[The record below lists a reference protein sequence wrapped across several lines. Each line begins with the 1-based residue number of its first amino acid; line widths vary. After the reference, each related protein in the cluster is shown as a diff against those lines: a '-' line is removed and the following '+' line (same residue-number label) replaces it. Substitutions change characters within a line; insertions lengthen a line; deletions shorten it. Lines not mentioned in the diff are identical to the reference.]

1 MPVLMSLMGL
11 PGVGKSTIAKQVA
24 DGTGALWLW
33 IDQIEVAMKASHM
46 VTDDLADGGY
56 AAAQAVAKGALRQG
70 FDVIADC
77 VNPIALTRAAWRAVA
92 DDTGARLVTVEL
104 TCSDQDVHRR
114 RIETRQVDLPGWVGP
129 DWQAVQD
136 RAYEP
141 MPDAD
146 VTLDTGLT
154 LVEAAVERLSRAL
167 EAAKQET

>member
-1 MPVLMSLMGL
+1 MPVLMSFTGL
-11 PGVGKSTIAKQVA
+11 PGVGKSTIAKEVA
-24 DGTGALWLW
+24 ENTGALWLW

-70 FDVIADC
+70 VDVIADC
-77 VNPIALTRAAWRAVA
+77 VNPITLTRAAWRAVA
-92 DDTGARLVTVEL
+92 DDTGARLITVEL
-104 TCSDQDVHRR
+104 TCSDQDAHRR

-136 RAYEP
+136 RTYEP

-146 VTLDTGLT
+146 VILDTGQT
-154 LVEAAVERLSRAL
+154 SVEAAVERLSRAL

>member
-1 MPVLMSLMGL
+1 MPVLVSFTGL

-56 AAAQAVAKGALRQG
+56 AAAQAVARGALRQG

-77 VNPIALTRAAWRAVA
+77 VNPIALTRTAWRAVA
-92 DDTGARLVTVEL
+92 EDTGARLITVEL
-104 TCSDQDVHRR
+104 TCSDQDAHRS

-129 DWQAVQD
+129 DWQAVLD
-136 RAYEP
+136 RTYEP
-141 MPDAD
+141 MTDAD

-154 LVEAAVERLSRAL
+154 SVEAAVERLSRAL